1 MAATI
6 QIHEMTATSTGVD
19 KTSSTVRFKSAD
31 ETSVDVANKI
41 KVPTSGTTYSYT
53 KQLRFYVSVA
63 PATNISNL
71 NCYSDGT
78 SGFGTGTGVQY
89 DTSGSFST
97 NVNTNISGTN
107 FFLSNSGSP
116 IDMDTTNTGPFTGT
130 GYKGDFLRIQLTVA
144 DTAGPGMLSAESIVF
159 TYDES

>member
-1 MAATI
+1 MAADI
-6 QIHEMTATSTGVD
+6 EIHEMTATSTGTD
-19 KTSSTVRFKSAD
+19 KTSGTVRFKSAD
-31 ETSVDVANKI
+31 ETTVDVANKI
-41 KVPTSGTTYSYT
+41 KIPTTGTEYSYT
-53 KQLRFYVSVA
+53 KQLRFYVAVA

-78 SGFGTGTGVQY
+78 SGFGTGVGVQY
-89 DTSGSFST
+89 DVSGSFAT

-116 IDMDTTNTGPFTGT
+116 IDMDGNNTGPFTGT
-130 GYKGDFLRIQLTVA
+130 GYKGDFLRLQLTVA
-144 DTAGPGMLSAESIVF
+144 DTASPGLLSAESIVF